1 MDSGIALTVT
11 GLSVG
16 RGGMEQISREVLGRE
31 EKRKAMEI
39 EWETQRG
46 SSDPTN

>member
-16 RGGMEQISREVLGRE
+16 REGVEQISREVLGKE

-39 EWETQRG
+39 
-46 SSDPTN
+46 